1 MQKKA
6 KSSKRNQLMSGHTV
20 LQQNLQKPSQAV
32 HERNLKLR
40 HVMRNT
46 FIIMKRWTIGL
57 LKVLIKEIISL

>member
-1 MQKKA
+1 
-6 KSSKRNQLMSGHTV
+6 MSGHTV

-46 FIIMKRWTIGL
+46 CIIMKRWTIGL